1 MNPKDA
7 KRQLAKMRGAFRAR
21 MEGAQAIS
29 VWKAFS
35 GRIGAVL
42 SGGGARGA
50 YEAGVLLAFQD
61 SQLPTHIITA
71 TSIGSINAASYAAHS
86 DDLVGNAEPQVE
98 SWFALTPLSVG
109 VEWTRYLWMLI
120 GLVSAAAGFGNL
132 VLYALE
138 VKGFS
143 IHLHTQALTWFSLGL
158 AGAAVLLFHDSLP
171 YLFYV
176 IRNSLG
182 QGSWKPEPLKI
193 ALSLVANFVVA
204 FFLVQVIRSL
214 HLHSRLLEVVRVN
227 PVPAALV
234 AGGLGLLEGLRRLYR
249 TRVSLFA
256 HRLLRLPLGIGLFAN
271 FERTRLLRNRIPA
284 ERLHASPIHLLFTA
298 TDLDIGTARLFS
310 NHSPEEIAAA
320 LGANPDFVAREITLA
335 EDTIVAVVASSA
347 LPMVFEPVRITGHLY
362 TDGGVTGNQPIRPAI
377 RLGADVLFLVLTQ
390 APGGGT
396 TEIKTFLDSGL
407 RALEILMA
415 QNLLADLKTMASVN
429 TFCEQAAAGR
439 GLPPEQVECEVS
451 GKRYRYVKTFTI
463 CPRPPLNAGRLD
475 FTPEEI
481 VPAVLQGYR
490 DAGAEIENFLNY
502 ARVARFG
509 SSRQVISFAPEH
521 VANDSK
527 GPNIL

>member
-1 MNPKDA
+1 MTPKDA
-7 KRQLAKMRGAFRAR
+7 RRLLAEARAAFRAR
-21 MEGAQAIS
+21 MEGAGAFGI
-29 VWKAFS
+29 WKTFS
-35 GRIGAVL
+35 GRVGAVL

-61 SQLPTHIITA
+61 AQVPTHIITA

-86 DDLVGNAEPQVE
+86 DGLVGNAESQVE

-120 GLVSAAAGFGNL
+120 GLISAAVGFGNL
-132 VLYALE
+132 IRYVLE
-138 VKGFS
+138 VNGFS

-158 AGAAVLLFHDSLP
+158 AGTAVLLFHDNLP

-176 IRNSLG
+176 IRNAFG
-182 QGSWKPEPLKI
+182 QGSWKPDPPKI
-193 ALSLVANFVVA
+193 ALSVLANLVVL
-204 FFLVQVIRSL
+204 FFLVNIIGSL
-214 HLHSRLLEVVRVN
+214 HLHSRLLEVVRSH
-227 PVPAALV
+227 PVVAALV
-234 AGGLGLLEGLRRLYR
+234 AVGLGFLEGLRRLYR
-249 TRVSLFA
+249 TRVSLIA
-256 HRLLRLPLGIGLFAN
+256 HRLLRLPLRIGLFAN
-271 FERTRLLRNRIPA
+271 FERTRLLRDRIPA
-284 ERLHASPIHLLFTA
+284 ERLHTSPIHLLFTA
-298 TDLDIGTARLFS
+298 TDLDTGTAHLFS
-310 NHSPEEIAAA
+310 NHSPDEIATA
-320 LGANPDFVAREITLA
+320 LGANSDFVVREITLA

-347 LPMVFEPVRITGHLY
+347 LPMVFEPVRIAGHLY

-377 RLGADVLFLVLTQ
+377 HLGADVLFLVLTQ
-390 APGGGT
+390 APGEGT

-429 TFCEQAAAGR
+429 TFCEQAAAR
-439 GLPPEQVECEVS
+439 RSLPPEQVECEVG

-481 VPAVLQGYR
+481 VPAVLQGYS

-509 SSRQVISFAPEH
+509 SSRQVISFAPKH
-521 VANDSK
+521 VANGSK
-527 GPNIL
+527 CPNIL